1 MGTAAKSTQQK
12 LKPRFEPPTL
22 EDALYA
28 AEGLTDDRDQQL
40 ELAAELM
47 RVPVEEVRVAAAP
60 LLKAAA
66 SRLAVDTGRGVS
78 RQVVVEYKNARK
90 FSLAPRSP
98 SAAASRFY
106 S

>member
-1 MGTAAKSTQQK
+1 MGTATKTTHK
-12 LKPRFEPPTL
+12 NLKPRFEPPTL

-28 AEGLTDDRDQQL
+28 AEGLTDDRSQQL

-47 RVPVEEVRVAAAP
+47 QIPVEEVRVAAAP

-66 SRLAVDTGRGVS
+66 TRLAVDTGRGVS

-90 FSLAPRSP
+90 FTLAPRSP